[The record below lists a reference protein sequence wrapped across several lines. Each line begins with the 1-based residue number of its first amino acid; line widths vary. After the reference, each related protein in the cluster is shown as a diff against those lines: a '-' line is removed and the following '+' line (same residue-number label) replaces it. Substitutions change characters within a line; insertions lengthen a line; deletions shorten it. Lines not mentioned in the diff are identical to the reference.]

1 MATRQRRERGDGSIY
16 QRESDGLYVA
26 YARVEDASGQR
37 KRKYV
42 SSKTRSGVAKKL
54 KALQKEIEARTIVT
68 ARPETVETFLLYWLS
83 VRKGRKDI
91 KASTVSTQ
99 SYHLKAMYPH
109 IGHIKLTKLT
119 GDHLQRMC
127 NTLLETHKTSTVH
140 TMMLILATAFHDA
153 IRWKRLAYNPCKDV
167 QLPHAERHEGP
178 VLAGEQALVL
188 LDAVKG
194 HQLACWLS
202 LALATGMRKGELIG
216 LKWSDI
222 DLETRVLKVAR
233 TATYLPG
240 DDGHYQFHEST
251 PKTQAGK
258 RVITLPHFAI
268 TALKEQKIRQLE
280 QRLLSGPAWNESG
293 LVFCNAKGGYYAL
306 APLER
311 HFKKVLKDAGLPE
324 LRVHDL
330 RHSAATLLL
339 KIGVPLKV
347 VQEILGHSNFSV
359 TANIYGHVLSE
370 QRDDAANRLDALF
383 LSAK

>member
-1 MATRQRRERGDGSIY
+1 MATRQRRDRGDGALY
-16 QRESDGLYVA
+16 QRSSDGLFVA
-26 YARVEDASGQR
+26 YARLESG

-42 SSKTRSGVAKKL
+42 YSKTRGEAVKKL
-54 KALQKEIEARTIVT
+54 KLLQKEIDARTVVT
-68 ARPETVETFLLYWLS
+68 ARPETVEAFLLYWLS
-83 VRKGRKDI
+83 IRKGRKDI
-91 KASTVSTQ
+91 KASTVNTQ

-109 IGHIKLTKLT
+109 VGHIKLAKLT

-127 NTLLETHKTSTVH
+127 NALLESHKVSTVH
-140 TMMLILATAFHDA
+140 TMMLILSAAFHDA
-153 IRWKRLAYNPCKDV
+153 IKWKRLSYNPCKDV
-167 QLPHAERHEGP
+167 ALPTAEKHDGP
-178 VLAGEQALVL
+178 VLTGEQALVL
-188 LDAVKG
+188 LNVVKG

-258 RVITLPHFAI
+258 RVITLPQFAI

-324 LRVHDL
+324 LRIHDL
-330 RHSAATLLL
+330 RHSSATLLL
-339 KIGVPLKV
+339 KMGVPLKV
-347 VQEILGHSNFSV
+347 VQEILGHSNYSV
-359 TANIYGHVLSE
+359 TANTYGHVLSE